1 MPHSHPIF
9 ARAFHCISP
18 LMEREHS
25 PHRDELLAALSGRV
39 LEIGVGN
46 GANFA
51 HYPATVE
58 EAVALEPEPYLRER
72 AARAAA
78 TAPVPVQLRD
88 AVAEHLPLD
97 DDSVDAAVAS
107 IVFCTVADPGLAIA
121 EIRRVLRPGGELRFF
136 EHVRSDDP
144 RKARVQRS
152 LDRPRLWPRL
162 AAGCHCSR
170 DTVAALE
177 AAGLRIER
185 IRRFDVGPSWLHTNP
200 HVLGRA
206 RAQGR

>member
-25 PHRDELLAALSGRV
+25 PHRDELLAGLSGRA
-39 LEIGVGN
+39 LEIGAGN

-58 EAVALEPEPYLRER
+58 EVVALEPEPYLRER

-78 TAPVPVQLRD
+78 TAPVPIQLRD

-107 IVFCTVADPGLAIA
+107 IVLCTVSDPGLAIA

>member
-9 ARAFHCISP
+9 ARAFHSVSP
-18 LMEREHS
+18 LMEREFG
-25 PHRDELLAALSGRV
+25 PHRHELLAGLSGRV
-39 LEIGVGN
+39 LEIGAGI

-51 HYPATVE
+51 HYPPTVDE
-58 EAVALEPEPYLRER
+58 VVALEPEPYLRER
-72 AARAAA
+72 AGRAAVA
-78 TAPVPVQLRD
+78 APVPVRVQD
-88 AVAEHLPLD
+88 GVAEHLALD

-107 IVFCTVADPGLAIA
+107 IVLCTVSDPGLAIA
-121 EIRRVLRPGGELRFF
+121 EIRRVVRPGGELRFF
-136 EHVRSDDP
+136 EHVRSEDP

-162 AAGCHCSR
+162 AGGCHCSR

-177 AAGLRIER
+177 TAGLRIER

-206 RAQGR
+206 RA

>member
-18 LMEREHS
+18 LMERES
-25 PHRDELLAALSGRV
+25 GPHRDELLAGLSGRV
-39 LEIGVGN
+39 LEIGAGN

-51 HYPATVE
+51 HYPPTVDE
-58 EAVALEPEPYLRER
+58 VVALEPEPYLRER
-72 AARAAA
+72 AGRAADA
-78 TAPVPVQLRD
+78 APVPVRVRD
-88 AVAEHLPLD
+88 GVAEHLPLD
-97 DDSVDAAVAS
+97 DDAVDAAVAS
-107 IVFCTVADPGLAIA
+107 IVLCTVSDPGLAIA
-121 EIRRVLRPGGELRFF
+121 EIRRVLKPGGELRFL

-144 RKARVQRS
+144 GKARVQRS

-177 AAGLRIER
+177 AAGLHIER
-185 IRRFDVGPSWLHTNP
+185 IRRFDLGPSWLHTNP

-206 RAQGR
+206 RA